1 MGKRLTLWIGIG
13 VVAGFLYGAL
23 WPNFV
28 APLDFFGELFLA
40 LLKMIVV
47 PLVAVSVFL
56 GVASLESL
64 RRLRDLGIKTFLYYL
79 GTTSL
84 AVLTGLVLVNVI
96 RPGVGVALAPAGTP
110 TPLPQ
115 AEGLGLRD
123 FLLRLIPTNPI
134 QSLAQGDILPII
146 VFSLLLGA
154 AVIPVRDR
162 EPVVRVFRGLND
174 AILTLTGWIMWLAPV
189 GVMGLVA
196 AVVAEKGLA
205 VLLPIFKYAATVVL
219 GLLIHSLI
227 TLPLMLAILGH
238 QSALWLFHRV
248 KGALAVAFSTAS
260 SSATLPVTLE
270 AMETEARVR
279 PEVAGFVLPLGAT
292 VNMDGTALYEAVAAL
307 FIAQAYGIPLS
318 LPAQAVV
325 FLTATLAAIGAA
337 GIPSAG
343 LVTMTIVLKAVGLPL
358 EGIGLILAVDR
369 FLDMLR
375 TTVNVWG
382 DCIGAAL
389 VDRWVRRQENRLA
402 PS

>member
-1 MGKRLTLWIGIG
+1 MGHRLTAGVGIG
-13 VVAGFLYGAL
+13 VVVGFLYGL
-23 WPNFV
+23 LLPGWV
-28 APLDFFGELFLA
+28 APVDFLGDLFLA

-64 RRLRDLGIKTFLYYL
+64 GRLKTLGAKTLLYYL
-79 GTTSL
+79 ATTSL
-84 AVLTGLVLVNVI
+84 AVLLGLILVNLV
-96 RPGVGVALAPAGTP
+96 RPGVGVALATGG
-110 TPLPQ
+110 PQ
-115 AEGLGLRD
+115 SVPPAEGLTLRD
-123 FLLRLIPTNPI
+123 FVLRLIPTNPFG
-134 QSLAQGDILPII
+134 SLAQGDILPVI

-154 AVIPVRDR
+154 AVIPVRNR
-162 EPVVRVFRGLND
+162 EPLLRVSQGLND
-174 AILTLTGWIMWLAPV
+174 AILALTGWIMWLAPV

-196 AVVAEKGLA
+196 AVVAEKGLG
-205 VLLPIFKYAATVVL
+205 VLAPIARYAATVVL
-219 GLLIHSLI
+219 GLLIHAGI
-227 TLPLMLAILGH
+227 TLPVILALLGR
-238 QSALWLFHRV
+238 QSALGLFHRV

-270 AMETEARVR
+270 AIETEAGVR

-292 VNMDGTALYEAVAAL
+292 INMDGTALYEAVAAL
-307 FIAQAYGIPLS
+307 FIAQAYGITLS
-318 LPAQAVV
+318 LPQQAVV

-343 LVTMTIVLKAVGLPL
+343 LVTMALVLRAVGLPL

-389 VDRWVRRQENRLA
+389 VDRWERSPA
-402 PS
+402 G